1 VGPAEEAVAPSSS
14 PVPGPEPLAGWVPA
28 SPFCAVSPSPPQAD
42 WEEGGSSVLILLQR
56 RQSSSLDCR
65 LPISAPD
72 LPALGARLEVS
83 VHGERLIGPESLAG
97 WGPPLCAV
105 SVPEVCPEP
114 LADWEASLVRGP
126 SHTLWPG
133 VRPPRLMVPVRVQM
147 RLEWASFGVAV
158 CTSSGLQGHW
168 KATEAREFL
177 KRKALAA
184 LSTASMS
191 MSRISGQMLGRSA
204 CDAVRYTAK

>member
-1 VGPAEEAVAPSSS
+1 MA
-14 PVPGPEPLAGWVPA
+14 L
-28 SPFCAVSPSPPQAD
+28 SPSP
-42 WEEGGSSVLILLQR
+42 
-56 RQSSSLDCR
+56 
-65 LPISAPD
+65 
-72 LPALGARLEVS
+72 
-83 VHGERLIGPESLAG
+83 
-97 WGPPLCAV
+97 
-105 SVPEVCPEP
+105 VPEVCPEP

-147 RLEWASFGVAV
+147 RLEWDSFGVAV